1 MTALYEITESLKE
14 LSDLS
19 EVPDMAVAVRDTLE
33 AVEGEFNDK
42 AVSVAHFIRNLDS
55 DVEAID
61 NEVKR
66 LNDRK
71 KALKTKQESIKDYLR
86 ENMEATGIKKIE
98 CPLFSISCVAGRD
111 VVTINDEAA
120 LPDDYVEVKS
130 EVKPVKATIL
140 KALKEGVEVP
150 GASISKSKSSIRIK

>member
-1 MTALYEITESLKE
+1 MTALYKITESLQE
-14 LSDLS
+14 LAELS
-19 EVPDMAVAVRDTLE
+19 EVPDMAQAVADTLE
-33 AVEGEFNDK
+33 AFEGEFEDK
-42 AVSVAHFIRNLDS
+42 AVSITHYIRNLDS

-66 LNDRK
+66 LNERK
-71 KALKTKQESIKDYLR
+71 KALKNKQESIKNYLR
-86 ENMEATGIKKIE
+86 ENMEATGVKKIE

-111 VVTINDEAA
+111 VVHITDEAA

-130 EVKPVKATIL
+130 EVKPVKAEIL

-150 GASISKSKSSIRIK
+150 GASITKSKSSIRIK

>member
-14 LSDLS
+14 LADMS

-150 GASISKSKSSIRIK
+150 GASIIKSKSSIRIK